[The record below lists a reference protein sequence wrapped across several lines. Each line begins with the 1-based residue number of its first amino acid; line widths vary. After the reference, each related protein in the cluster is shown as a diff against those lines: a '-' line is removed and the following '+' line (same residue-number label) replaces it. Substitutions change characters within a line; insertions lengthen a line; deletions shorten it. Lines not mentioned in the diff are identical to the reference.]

1 MTKTLLIDN
10 YDSFTYN
17 LYQLLGEI
25 NGDAPKVVTND
36 YDWNSIDLGA
46 FDNIVISP
54 GPGRPE
60 RPEDFGISA
69 IAIME
74 GGLPLLGVCLGH
86 QGLCYLH
93 GGHVD
98 LAPEPRHGRPSQ
110 IIHDG
115 SGLFK
120 GIPSPFT
127 AIRYHS
133 LAVSEVPADFDV
145 TARSEDGVVMAVAS
159 RTQPLWGV
167 QFHPESICTEYGYKL
182 IENFRDLTI
191 ASQNSGV
198 TSHQASRASLL
209 APQQRR
215 SLDPATK
222 SAYEIHA
229 VQLFDAPTSGDVYRA
244 LFADAVYSFW
254 LDSNL
259 QDDQTGRFSF
269 MGDGTGL
276 LSEFVTSDVSAGTVT
291 VIRNGESASVPGSIF
306 DYLDEQLAH
315 RFVPKPAELPFDFN
329 LGYSGYLGYE
339 LKAQSGG
346 LAAYEAETPDAA
358 LLFVDRMLVYD
369 NLDQSCWIV
378 CLSGVDP
385 DGRSVSADDAMAWTR
400 EVKEKLSSLPRS
412 DPAAHRRQRSTLPV
426 DLDSGWSQLPF
437 TMRHSKEEYLD
448 CIRYCLDVINQGETY
463 EVCMTNMVQV
473 NHPIDTLETYENL
486 RAISPVPYGAYLQ
499 FPNLAVLSASP
510 ERFMTI
516 TMGGDVESRPMKGT
530 RPRGETADVDEKL
543 RADLASNEKDLS
555 ENLMIVDLMR
565 NDLNRVCEIGS
576 VKVSNLF
583 EVVTYPL
590 VHQLV
595 STVQG
600 KLRSDVSGIKAVQS
614 AFPGGSMTGAPK
626 IRTLQIIDHLEKG
639 PRGIYSGA
647 IGWISLSG
655 AVDLSIVIRTIV
667 VRNGVS
673 SFGTGGAIVAL
684 SDPEDEYF
692 ETLVKSRAMLSALT
706 SE

>member
-1 MTKTLLIDN
+1 MIRTLLVDN

-25 NGDAPKVVTND
+25 NGVAPVVVTND
-36 YDWNSIDLGA
+36 YDWQSIDLKA

-69 IAIME
+69 RAIQE
-74 GGLPLLGVCLGH
+74 SGLPLLGVCLGH
-86 QGLCYLH
+86 QGLCYLN
-93 GGHVD
+93 GGKVD

-110 IIHDG
+110 ITHDG
-115 SGLFK
+115 LGLFK

-133 LAVSEVPADFDV
+133 LVVSEVPDDFEV

-159 RTQPLWGV
+159 RTRPRWGV

-182 IENFRDLTI
+182 IENFRDMTLAIQGRDARSNPTI
-191 ASQNSGV
+191 TVSPIAQK
-198 TSHQASRASLL
+198 
-209 APQQRR
+209 PRR
-215 SLDPATK
+215 SLDPLTK
-222 SAYEIHA
+222 SEYVIHA
-229 VQLFDAPTSGDVYRA
+229 VRLFDVPAPVDVYRE
-244 LFADAVYSFW
+244 LFADKEYSFW
-254 LDSNL
+254 LDSTL
-259 QDDQTGRFSF
+259 QDDKTGRFSF
-269 MGDGTGL
+269 MGDGTGP
-276 LSEFVTSDVSAGTVT
+276 LSEFVTSDVGNGTVT
-291 VIRNGESASVPGSIF
+291 VIRSGESESLSTSIF
-306 DYLDEQLAH
+306 DYLDARLAH
-315 RFVPKPAELPFDFN
+315 MFVPKPAEFPFDFN
-329 LGYSGYLGYE
+329 LGYTGYLGYE

-346 LAAYEAETPDAA
+346 RAAHESNTPDAA

-369 NLDQSCWIV
+369 NIDRSCWIV
-378 CLSGVDP
+378 CLCGIDA
-385 DGRSVSADDAMAWTR
+385 DGRSANVEDAEAWTKMV
-400 EVKEKLSSLPRS
+400 EATFKSMPKNEGTTNQHQL
-412 DPAAHRRQRSTLPV
+412 STLPS

-448 CIRYCLDVINQGETY
+448 CIRYCLDVIDQGETY
-463 EVCMTNMVQV
+463 EVCMTNMVEV
-473 NHPIDTLETYENL
+473 RHPVDPFKTYQNL
-486 RAISPVPYGAYLQ
+486 RAVSPVPYGAYLQ

-516 TMGGDVESRPMKGT
+516 SMEGDVESRPIKGT

-543 RADLASNEKDLS
+543 KADLASNEKDLS
-555 ENLMIVDLMR
+555 ENLMIVDLLR

-576 VKVSNLF
+576 VKVPSIF
-583 EVVTYPL
+583 DVVTYPL

-626 IRTLQIIDHLEKG
+626 IRTMQIIDQLEKG

-647 IGWISLSG
+647 MGWIGLSG

-667 VRNGVS
+667 VRDGVS

-706 SE
+706 AE